1 MNSKEYIQ
9 DYEDRIA
16 NLLTQVEEG
25 NESPLN
31 AWVAFRQLQV
41 LAGIASN
48 QLLNEALDEV
58 RQYPEKRIS
67 ILGAKVE
74 ERKTATTYDFTADD
88 IYRDLDQK
96 IKDRRKRLKHAA
108 MSADLIIDTETG
120 QEMTVVPVKKE
131 GSYTLAFTP
140 KKA

>member
-31 AWVAFRQLQV
+31 AWVAFRHLQV
-41 LAGIASN
+41 LAGKASE
-48 QLLNEALDEV
+48 QLLNEALEEV

-74 ERKTATTYDFTADD
+74 ERKTATTYDFTQDEV
-88 IYRDLDQK
+88 YRDLDQK

-140 KKA
+140 KKV